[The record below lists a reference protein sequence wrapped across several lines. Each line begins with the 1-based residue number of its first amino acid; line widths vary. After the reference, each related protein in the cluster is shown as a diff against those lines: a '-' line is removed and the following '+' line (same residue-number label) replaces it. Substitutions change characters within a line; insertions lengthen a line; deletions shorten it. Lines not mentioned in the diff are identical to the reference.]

1 MLRRLR
7 RKLTLTYG
15 LAALVVVIVVG
26 MGSYR
31 LVQHY
36 FQADNDSALRY
47 RMSLAFMSLGLA
59 VPAELAVARSE
70 WERRHGQ
77 AEGAEA
83 GTPTTGRGGGS
94 AQGQGSAAEQEEL
107 PLRIVDSELAP
118 LYLIRIGSDGR
129 ALPSPAEGLE
139 LPPPAPQGI
148 RATETE
154 PDLRT
159 VTLPDGRRARVL
171 TYAVRAGPTSGSAA
185 TAVAYLQAGRLLADQ
200 DHLLWQLLLAVVG
213 LCAAAVVA
221 VGVVSWYVAG
231 RSLGPARTAWENQQA
246 FVANA
251 SHELRAPVTLIRI
264 YAEYGLRKTPTPAQ
278 SDDAETLRDILTE
291 TDHLTRLVDD
301 LVFLSRLDA
310 ARLQL
315 AKEPVA
321 LADLLTEVAHSFH
334 LPAEDKGVAIEV
346 GGGEGTVLGD
356 RTRLRQV
363 LLIVLDNALRYTAP
377 GGSISLASHARGTD
391 VDVTVADTGTGISP
405 DALPHVFER
414 FYQSKK
420 SREDEGSGSGLGLSI
435 AKALVEAQGGK
446 IHIVSKEGRGTTVT
460 FTLRAAEAPRG
471 S

>member
-47 RMSLAFMSLGLA
+47 RMSLAFTSLGLA

-94 AQGQGSAAEQEEL
+94 AQGQGTAAEQEEL

-139 LPPPAPQGI
+139 LPAPALQGI
-148 RATETE
+148 RATKTE

-159 VTLPDGRRARVL
+159 ATLPDGRRARVL
-171 TYAVRAGPTSGSAA
+171 TYAVQAGPTSASAV
-185 TAVAYLQAGRLLADQ
+185 TAVAYFQAGRLLADQ
-200 DHLLWQLLLAVVG
+200 DHLLWQLLLAVIG

-251 SHELRAPVTLIRI
+251 SHELRAPVTLIRV

-291 TDHLTRLVDD
+291 TDHLSRLVED

-315 AKEPVA
+315 AKEPVE
-321 LADLLTEVAHSFH
+321 LADLLAEVAHSFH

-346 GGGEGTVLGD
+346 GGEGTVLGD

-363 LLIVLDNALRYTAP
+363 LLIVLDNALRSTAP
-377 GGSISLASHARGTD
+377 RGSISLASRARGAD

-435 AKALVEAQGGK
+435 AKALIEAQGGK
-446 IHIVSKEGRGTTVT
+446 IHIVSEEGRGTTVT